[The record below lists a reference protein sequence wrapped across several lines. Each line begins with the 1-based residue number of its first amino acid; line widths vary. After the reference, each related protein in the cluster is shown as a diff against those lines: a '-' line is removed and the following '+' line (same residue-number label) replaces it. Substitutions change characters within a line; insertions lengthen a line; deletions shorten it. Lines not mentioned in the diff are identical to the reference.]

1 MRNLIL
7 GLGFVAAALM
17 LMVATSIAGERVV
30 LLDECDPATFNAALV
45 ADTCINAVGAPI
57 LGAPVTFT
65 DFLAALPTGHPAWLF
80 QPGKLI
86 IRPGRNVRATNEG
99 GEVHTF
105 TEVAK
110 FGGGFITAL
119 NNPSVKS
126 SSGVRGR
133 IPQSTPQAK
142 IIPDHATRAGRHTC
156 AYAANRGG
164 PAVADMALAY
174 DYPESTCAGSTAR

>member
-65 DFLAALPTGHPAWLF
+65 DFLAALSTGHPA
-80 QPGKLI
+80 
-86 IRPGRNVRATNEG
+86 
-99 GEVHTF
+99 
-105 TEVAK
+105 
-110 FGGGFITAL
+110 
-119 NNPSVKS
+119 S
-126 SSGVRGR
+126 SSG
-133 IPQSTPQAK
+133 
-142 IIPDHATRAGRHTC
+142 
-156 AYAANRGG
+156 RGG
-164 PAVADMALAY
+164 TLELRMREAKCTPSPRSRSSGVASL
-174 DYPESTCAGSTAR
+174 PP

>member
-17 LMVATSIAGERVV
+17 LMAATSIAGEREVV
-30 LLDECDPATFNAALV
+30 ALDECDPATFNAALV
-45 ADTCINAVGAPI
+45 PDTCINAVGAPV
-57 LGAPVTFT
+57 LGAPVTFA

-80 QPGKLI
+80 QPSTLT
-86 IRPGRNVRATNEG
+86 IRPGRTVRATNEG

-119 NNPSVKS
+119 NNPSGS
-126 SSGVRGR
+126 SPVPECAGGFLNANV
-133 IPQSTPQAK
+133 A
-142 IIPDHATRAGRHTC
+142 ATRVVQHTSRVVTVS
-156 AYAANRGG
+156 A
-164 PAVADMALAY
+164 
-174 DYPESTCAGSTAR
+174 